1 MKNIFKK
8 TSAPYL
14 VGSALAIGALLTL
27 GVFTV
32 SPYVAFSAPVAA
44 LSVVLPLIIGSTVY
58 STIVIALSS
67 AAISKNNTISEKD
80 AKPAKKDSLV
90 QAQKER
96 AAEQKTRLVNKQE
109 QSSKEE
115 GNLNYL
121 DLEIHSSKQEKHAN
135 SLDFLD
141 LATSR
146 NLNDLEDEL
155 YFDAQSQN
163 TEVLNT
169 ENQPTEEGTKVNGY
183 FNQAVSAVNWLAGQA
198 TKVISH

>member
-1 MKNIFKK
+1 MKNILKK

-27 GVFTV
+27 GVFAV
-32 SPYVAFSAPVAA
+32 APYVAFSAPVAA
-44 LSVVLPLIIGSTVY
+44 LSVILPLIIGGAVY
-58 STIVIALSS
+58 SAVVIAFSS

-80 AKPAKKDSLV
+80 AKLAGKDVLV

-96 AAEQKTRLVNKQE
+96 GSEQEIRLANKQE
-109 QSSKEE
+109 QSFKEE

-121 DLEIHSSKQEKHAN
+121 DLGVPSSRQGKKAN
-135 SLDFLD
+135 GLDSLD

-163 TEVLNT
+163 TEGSST
-169 ENQPTEEGTKVNGY
+169 ENQLTEEGTKVNGY
-183 FNQAVSAVNWLAGQA
+183 FNQAVSAVNWLADQA
-198 TKVISH
+198 IKVIPY